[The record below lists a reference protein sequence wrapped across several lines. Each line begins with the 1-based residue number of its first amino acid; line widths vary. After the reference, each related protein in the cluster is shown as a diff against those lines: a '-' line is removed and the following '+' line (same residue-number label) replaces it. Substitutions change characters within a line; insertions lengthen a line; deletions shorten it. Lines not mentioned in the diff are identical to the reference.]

1 MTEKGI
7 PKRKR
12 EEKPDEE
19 LTDEEV
25 LKKLFPKQAQK
36 VIRPSEPKPKGND
49 SPASK

>member
-12 EEKPDEE
+12 KEKPDEE

-25 LKKLFPKQAQK
+25 LKSYSRKKLE
-36 VIRPSEPKPKGND
+36 R
-49 SPASK
+49 